1 MDAAR
6 FAAPGANAAGPSQPP
21 QPQRPPAKKRARNSP
36 DGPGRSATGSTGAG
50 DLSKVRAFAAC
61 RACRQKKVKCLP
73 GPQSGVNGNAACQQ
87 CIMSGAECEYQP
99 TRDRA
104 AYSRAYVQ
112 DLSGRVQQLEALQSR
127 ILPLLNAFEG
137 GKLENFVSGLAA
149 KPEPQSMSDNDE
161 RDMNGDSRPHSPRG
175 DDDDDEGRRFQQDDR
190 GNFRWIG
197 PSNTLSLL
205 DSFDQEVK
213 AQPSRVTYR
222 PVHDST
228 RASSPADSAHPYFG
242 PVAGAGVIR
251 ALPGVE
257 EVTFPP
263 RADAEAM
270 VDAYFAEVHPV
281 LPVLLEPD
289 FRRRLNRALD
299 CAEAGDFGSIR
310 AGVSTAG
317 VSLSIA
323 DMSSS

>member
-1 MDAAR
+1 
-6 FAAPGANAAGPSQPP
+6 
-21 QPQRPPAKKRARNSP
+21 
-36 DGPGRSATGSTGAG
+36 
-50 DLSKVRAFAAC
+50 
-61 RACRQKKVKCLP
+61 
-73 GPQSGVNGNAACQQ
+73 
-87 CIMSGAECEYQP
+87 MSGAECEYQP

-112 DLSGRVQQLEALQSR
+112 DLSGRVQQLEALQDR
-127 ILPLLNAFEG
+127 LLPLLTAFEG
-137 GKLENFVSGLAA
+137 GKLENLASA
-149 KPEPQSMSDNDE
+149 KPEPHSMSDEED
-161 RDMNGDSRPHSPRG
+161 RAMNGDSRPHSPRRGG
-175 DDDDDEGRRFQQDDR
+175 DDSDDDGRRYTQDDR

-205 DSFDQEVK
+205 DSFDQEIK
-213 AQPSRVTYR
+213 TQPSRVTYR

-228 RASSPADSAHPYFG
+228 RQSSPSDPVHPYFG

-263 RADAEAM
+263 RAEAEAM
-270 VDAYFAEVHPV
+270 VDAYFNEVHPV

-310 AGVSTAG
+310 AGVSVTW
-317 VSLSIA
+317 I
-323 DMSSS
+323 